1 MKENQFIAANVQIW
15 DKFDL
20 PLYEDVRDNH
30 FLTIS
35 DIKQEVDKRLAKLA
49 TLGDLYTVSKECNIE
64 YEITKNTNKTAC
76 IEPIGEHKYLFKIDH
91 LAARKKNE
99 KYFDTVIYHE
109 LCHILQI
116 EVLVDIGLMDY
127 EDGTLGYK
135 TSDKAAVEELF
146 YKNDFHT
153 TVWYSLI
160 GKVNSAFNINPPI
173 SRFLA
178 PDTEIDLFLE
188 STFKP
193 DERISLPNLCI
204 AEYKRHNKNTNK
216 RSKPKH

>member
-1 MKENQFIAANVQIW
+1 MKEKQFIPANIQIW

-20 PLYEDVRDNH
+20 PLYEDIDDNN

-35 DIKQEVDKRLAKLA
+35 DIKQEVDKRITKLA
-49 TLGDLYTVSKECNIE
+49 TLGDLFTIPQECSIE
-64 YEITKNTNKTAC
+64 YKITDHTDKTAC
-76 IEPIGEHKYLFKIDH
+76 IEPIGSHKYLFKIEN

-99 KYFDTVIYHE
+99 KYFDNIIYHE

-116 EVLVDIGLMDY
+116 ETLVDIGIMDY
-127 EDGTLGYK
+127 EDGPLDYK

-160 GKVNSAFNINPPI
+160 NKVNSAFNINPPI
-173 SRFLA
+173 SRFLDT
-178 PDTEIDLFLE
+178 DTEIDLFLE
-188 STFKP
+188 STFKS
-193 DERISLPNLCI
+193 DERILLPNICI
-204 AEYKRHNKNTNK
+204 AEYKHHSKNTK
-216 RSKPKH
+216 KDFGTEE

>member
-1 MKENQFIAANVQIW
+1 MKENNFIAANAQIW

-20 PLYEDVRDNH
+20 PLYEDISDSH

-35 DIKQEVDKRLAKLA
+35 DIKNEVNKRIVKLS
-49 TLGDLYTVSKECNIE
+49 TLGDLYTVPKECDIE
-64 YEITKNTNKTAC
+64 YEIIKNTNRTAC
-76 IEPIGEHKYLFKIDH
+76 IEPIGEHKYLFKLDN

-99 KYFDTVIYHE
+99 KYFDTIIYHE

-116 EVLVDIGLMDY
+116 ETLVSIGLMDF

-153 TVWYSLI
+153 AVWYSLV
-160 GKVNSAFNINPPI
+160 GKVNSAFSIKPPI
-173 SRFLA
+173 SRFLD
-178 PDTEIDLFLE
+178 PETEIDLFLE

-193 DERISLPNLCI
+193 DERISLPNICI
-204 AEYKRHNKNTNK
+204 ADYKRYSKNTNK
-216 RSKPKH
+216 ESEPID